1 MKKHQQHFRLRNY
14 PFVLYHQ
21 NIQAYNENTPIK
33 SLPSQHQNAGD
44 GQSPPWDKVPIPH
57 IETII
62 QRTVQE
68 KEKKEIVQ
76 KESHF

>member
-44 GQSPPWDKVPIPH
+44 GQSPP
-57 IETII
+57 
-62 QRTVQE
+62 
-68 KEKKEIVQ
+68 
-76 KESHF
+76 

>member
-1 MKKHQQHFRLRNY
+1 MKKH
-14 PFVLYHQ
+14 
-21 NIQAYNENTPIK
+21 
-33 SLPSQHQNAGD
+33 
-44 GQSPPWDKVPIPH
+44 PH